1 MCCHFLWTLQT
12 IINHFLCIQMLKKI
26 SHTASTL
33 WQGALINDQ
42 RVQTWVF
49 QKKTHCASPTAES
62 FLPLHGSDSLNNG
75 TNISHVGALS
85 DPHKT
90 ASLRDELRGSNH
102 YPIRWIFQV
111 PNSNQRGP
119 STKGP
124 EGIREGSGVAA
135 FATSTSSSR
144 STSSLPSV
152 INWKNVAPSAGRAWL
167 LDSVSKT

>member
-12 IINHFLCIQMLKKI
+12 IINHFFMHTNVEKKYRIQ
-26 SHTASTL
+26 HPL

-49 QKKTHCASPTAES
+49 PKKHIAPHQLLNL
-62 FLPLHGSDSLNNG
+62 FFPLDGSDGLNNG
-75 TNISHVGALS
+75 TNTSHVGALS